1 MPSAKRIQARLS
13 FDPKLGPLWSWLNAL
28 PEGERRIQLMFLIQ
42 LGFEAREGLRK
53 VGHRPPSIGAGESGA
68 DCTETELGTTLV
80 EPTSVQEAARA
91 LQSWSNLA
99 DMAAPP
105 E

>member
-28 PEGERRIQLMFLIQ
+28 PDGERRMQLMFLIQ
-42 LGFEAREGLRK
+42 LGFEAREGLRTG
-53 VGHRPPSIGAGESGA
+53 GHRQPSIEAGESGA
-68 DCTETELGTTLV
+68 NWTDTELGTIVV

>member
-13 FDPKLGPLWSWLNAL
+13 FDPKLGPLWSWLDTL

-53 VGHRPPSIGAGESGA
+53 LGHRPPSFGAGESSA
-68 DCTETELGTTLV
+68 DCTETERGITLV

>member
-13 FDPKLGPLWSWLNAL
+13 FDPKLGPLWSWLNTLA
-28 PEGERRIQLMFLIQ
+28 EGERRIQLMFLIQ
-42 LGFEAREGLRK
+42 LGFEAREGLRT
-53 VGHRPPSIGAGESGA
+53 GRRRQPSIDAGESGT
-68 DCTETELGTTLV
+68 DCANTELGTLV
-80 EPTSVQEAARA
+80 EPTSVQAAARA

>member
-1 MPSAKRIQARLS
+1 MATAKRIQARLS
-13 FDPKLGPLWSWLNAL
+13 FDQKLGPLWTWLNGL
-28 PEGERRIQLMFLIQ
+28 PEGERRFQLMFLVQ
-42 LGFEAREGLRK
+42 LGFEAREGLRTA
-53 VGHRPPSIGAGESGA
+53 RDRQPTIEARESGA
-68 DCTETELGTTLV
+68 NVTGSELGAASIA
-80 EPTSVQEAARA
+80 PASVQAAARA